1 LVPAGKI
8 RRKVV
13 SISRRDVR
21 RVDMKNITL
30 WVVQVVLAGLFL
42 FAGGMK
48 LVAPIEMLTA
58 QMPLPEVFVRFIG
71 VCEVAGALG
80 LVLPG
85 LLRIRTDL
93 TPLAAKGLVI
103 LMAGATMFTPPDQI
117 ALGAVPAAVG
127 LLALAVA
134 LGRERVAPLPSTW
147 RRAPQARKQLQ
158 AA

>member
-1 LVPAGKI
+1 
-8 RRKVV
+8 
-13 SISRRDVR
+13 
-21 RVDMKNITL
+21 MKNITL

-58 QMPLPEVFVRFIG
+58 EFAFPEVFIRFIG

-93 TPLAAKGLVI
+93 TPLASKGLVI
-103 LMAGATMFTPPDQI
+103 LMVGATMFTPPDQLAMGVI
-117 ALGAVPAAVG
+117 PAAVG

-134 LGRERVAPLPSTW
+134 YGRERLAPLPTTW
-147 RRAPQARKQLQ
+147 RRSRHTLNQLQ

>member
-1 LVPAGKI
+1 MGVPASVKLGVSI
-8 RRKVV
+8 RR
-13 SISRRDVR
+13 RLVR
-21 RVDMKNITL
+21 RLDMKNITL
-30 WVVQVVLAGLFL
+30 WVVQVVLAAVFV

-58 QMPLPEVFVRFIG
+58 QIPLPEVFVRFIG

-85 LLRIRTDL
+85 VLRIRTDL

-103 LMAGATMFTPPDQI
+103 LMVGATMFTPPDQV
-117 ALGAVPAAVG
+117 AMGAIPAAVG

-134 LGRERVAPLPSTW
+134 YGRERVAPLPTTW
-147 RRAPQARKQLQ
+147 RRAPQAHRQLQ

>member
-1 LVPAGKI
+1 
-8 RRKVV
+8 
-13 SISRRDVR
+13 
-21 RVDMKNITL
+21 MKNITL
-30 WVVQVVLAGLFL
+30 WVVQVVLAGVFL

-58 QMPLPEVFVRFIG
+58 EFPFPEVFIRFIG

-103 LMAGATMFTPPDQI
+103 LMVGATMFTPPDQLAMGVI
-117 ALGAVPAAVG
+117 PAAVG

-134 LGRERVAPLPSTW
+134 YGRERVAPLPATP
-147 RRAPQARKQLQ
+147 RGERQRLNQLQ
-158 AA
+158 TA

>member
-1 LVPAGKI
+1 
-8 RRKVV
+8 
-13 SISRRDVR
+13 
-21 RVDMKNITL
+21 MKNITL
-30 WVVQVVLAGLFL
+30 WVVQVVLAALFV

-85 LLRIRTDL
+85 LLRIRPDL

-103 LMAGATMFTPPDQI
+103 LMVGATMFTPPDQVAMGVI
-117 ALGAVPAAVG
+117 PAAVG

-134 LGRERVAPLPSTW
+134 YGRERVAPLPTTW
-147 RRAPQARKQLQ
+147 RGKRQTLELLQ
-158 AA
+158 TA